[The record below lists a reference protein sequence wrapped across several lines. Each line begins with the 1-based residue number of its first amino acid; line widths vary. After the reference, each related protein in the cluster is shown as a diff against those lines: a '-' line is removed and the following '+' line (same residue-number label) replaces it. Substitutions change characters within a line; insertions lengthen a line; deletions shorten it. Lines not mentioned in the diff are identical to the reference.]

1 MWEMLR
7 GFPVIVSHFSY
18 VDNLECLNE
27 HTDLGWGTVS
37 REVLLELSIGSTLED
52 DGDAVTSLRLGTTPQ
67 LTAVSRYLGLRRTN
81 VDGLGSAD

>member
-1 MWEMLR
+1 MWEMLK

-18 VDNLECLNE
+18 VENSECLNE
-27 HTDLGWGTVS
+27 HTDLGRGTVS
-37 REVLLELSIGSTLED
+37 REELLELSIGSTFEG

-81 VDGLGSAD
+81 VDGLDSAD